1 MSSGTVRRTVE
12 AVWRSESARIVGGL
26 ARYTGD
32 LELAE
37 DLAQE
42 ALAEALVSWSV
53 DGVPHEP
60 TAWLLTVGRR
70 RAIDGFRRR
79 ASLDARY
86 AELARNLDES
96 VESEL
101 FDPERVDDDVL
112 ALMFVACHPVLGKE
126 ARIAVTLR
134 VVGGLTSQEIARLFF
149 VPVATVQA
157 RITRAKKALTTAGV
171 AFEVPGA
178 AQRRERLG
186 SVLQVI
192 YLIFTEGSSASE
204 GEDWLRTE
212 LAREALR
219 LGRVLSRLAPEPDVF
234 GLLALM
240 ELTAARFPARLDSR
254 RRPVLLE
261 QQDRGLWDRA
271 AIRRGL
277 AALERARGERGL
289 GPYGAQAEIAACH
302 ARASSVEETDWARI
316 VAVYDALVR
325 RTPSPIVALNRAV
338 AVAMLSGP
346 DAALALVEGIE
357 LPGSHL
363 VPAVRG
369 ELLARSGR
377 TGEARAEY
385 LRAAQLCANA
395 AQRAVLE
402 EKADAL
408 DG

>member
-1 MSSGTVRRTVE
+1 M
-12 AVWRSESARIVGGL
+12 
-26 ARYTGD
+26 
-32 LELAE
+32 
-37 DLAQE
+37 
-42 ALAEALVSWSV
+42 
-53 DGVPHEP
+53 
-60 TAWLLTVGRR
+60 
-70 RAIDGFRRR
+70 
-79 ASLDARY
+79 
-86 AELARNLDES
+86 
-96 VESEL
+96 
-101 FDPERVDDDVL
+101 
-112 ALMFVACHPVLGKE
+112 
-126 ARIAVTLR
+126 
-134 VVGGLTSQEIARLFF
+134 
-149 VPVATVQA
+149 
-157 RITRAKKALTTAGV
+157 
-171 AFEVPGA
+171 
-178 AQRRERLG
+178 
-186 SVLQVI
+186 LQVI